1 MVDAI
6 LVSVNR
12 GTVVIIERLKFKG
25 GTPMSAQAFRR
36 TCCVVS
42 LTILFSFLLSK
53 EASSQTDPD
62 SAMHR
67 LLTATRLYDCLDY
80 VRNSRKLIPK
90 FYTEGKIDSVEK
102 IVDFVNS
109 KCSFSPLQAF
119 ELLHQIKKGEITYYW
134 CDDSLVEGM
143 ILPRFYSYYGSFG
156 RHDSWIEPSHEYNL
170 FIERLASEVKDS
182 VDPTSVANAIATYYA
197 VGRDS
202 LLDKLSKGTYQGTC
216 FQARYDRE
224 VDTLLE
230 KRRNFANNWSLNA
243 GAWIPGGNL
252 KRLGSKIEIGG
263 QAGLRSRHY
272 GADVTFFARFLNS
285 QQPYLVNHRDSLYET
300 DNFLGTYFGLDP
312 VLRVYTS
319 WNTSLEFFGGIGWDG
334 IMALTADDLKE
345 NQGDYL
351 NSLNLNL
358 GFTLRLFY
366 GPRHTRYWGLQARYN
381 FLNYDTDGGTDL
393 SGNSLSINLI
403 WGAMGHGWTDDY
415 LERLHY
421 FDHR

>member
-1 MVDAI
+1 
-6 LVSVNR
+6 
-12 GTVVIIERLKFKG
+12 
-25 GTPMSAQAFRR
+25 MSAQAFRR

-42 LTILFSFLLSK
+42 LTILFSFLLSR

-67 LLTATRLYDCLDY
+67 LLTATRLNDCLDY
-80 VRNSRKLIPK
+80 IRNGRRLIPEL
-90 FYTEGKIDSVEK
+90 YSEGKVDSVEA
-102 IVDFVNS
+102 IVDFVNT
-109 KCSFSPLQAF
+109 KCALKPFQDF
-119 ELLHQIKKGEITYYW
+119 QLLSQIRRGKLSNDW
-134 CDDSLVEGM
+134 CDDSLVAE
-143 ILPRFYSYYGSFG
+143 ITLPHFYSHYDLYE
-156 RHDSWIEPSHEYNL
+156 RHNFWPTPSHEYNS

-182 VDPTSVANAIATYYA
+182 VDATSVANAIATYYA
-197 VGRDS
+197 AGRDS
-202 LLDKLSKGTYQGTC
+202 LLHKLSKGTYQGSC
-216 FQARYDRE
+216 IQARYDRE
-224 VDTLLE
+224 IDTLLE

-243 GAWIPGGNL
+243 GAWIPDGNL
-252 KRLGSKIEIGG
+252 KWLGSKIEIGC

-272 GADVTFFARFLNS
+272 GADVTFFARFPNS

-300 DNFLGTYFGLDP
+300 DNFFGMYFGLDP
-312 VLRVYTS
+312 VLRVYSS

-415 LERLHY
+415 LESLHY
-421 FDHR
+421 FDRR